1 MQINDVHIL
10 EDPFSNKAAYNIRLI
25 SLTKYYYSYLELVHD
40 EPTTIETFDLA
51 MKHSENQPKA
61 TPSFTYG
68 LREEDIRSK
77 AGNLLSKTPETIGK
91 PKF

>member
-1 MQINDVHIL
+1 MMSTYYN
-10 EDPFSNKAAYNIRLI
+10 FSNTAACNISLI

-40 EPTTIETFDLA
+40 EPTTIETSNLA

-68 LREEDIRSK
+68 VREEDIRSK
-77 AGNLLSKTPETIGK
+77 AENLLSKTAEKIGK
-91 PKF
+91 S